1 MRFKKHVVQHEETM
15 QAIAQRYYGDVSYW
29 IDLVEHNNLKYPYIV
44 ETDEEKMQDP
54 ERLAST
60 GDTIIIPI
68 ESDLTDVSAKEINS
82 RDKDVLVELALG
94 RDLNITA
101 DEKYFNEH
109 GTSDNILA
117 FSTNG
122 NGDLDTV
129 KGIDNMKQQL
139 QARLLTP
146 RGSLMLHPNYG
157 SDLHNLFGLNIP
169 EQATLI
175 EMEVLRTLTSDN
187 RVKSANLVDW
197 KIQGN
202 VYSGQFSVEIKSV
215 EESINFVLGQDEE
228 GIFALFE

>member
-1 MRFKKHVVQHEETM
+1 MRFKKHVVQYEETM

-29 IDLVEHNNLKYPYIV
+29 IDLVEHNNLKYPYLV

-175 EMEVLRTLTSDN
+175 EMEVLRTLTADN

>member
-1 MRFKKHVVQHEETM
+1 MRFKKHVVQYEETM

-29 IDLVEHNNLKYPYIV
+29 IDLVEHNNLKYPYLV

>member
-1 MRFKKHVVQHEETM
+1 MRFKKHVVQYEETM

-44 ETDEEKMQDP
+44 ETNEEKMQDP

-175 EMEVLRTLTSDN
+175 EMEVLRTLTADN

>member
-122 NGDLDTV
+122 SGDLDTV

-146 RGSLMLHPNYG
+146 KGSLMLHPNYG

-187 RVKSANLVDW
+187 RVKSANLIDW

-215 EESINFVLGQDEE
+215 EESIEFVLGQDEE

>member
-1 MRFKKHVVQHEETM
+1 MRFKKHVVQYEETM

-129 KGIDNMKQQL
+129 KGIDNIKQQL

>member
-68 ESDLTDVSAKEINS
+68 ESDLTDVTAKEINS

-94 RDLNITA
+94 RDLNITS

-117 FSTNG
+117 FSTDG

-187 RVKSANLVDW
+187 RVKSANLIDW

-202 VYSGQFSVEIKSV
+202 IYSGQFSVEIKSV
-215 EESINFVLGQDEE
+215 EESIEFVLGQDEE

>member
-122 NGDLDTV
+122 SGDLDTV

-146 RGSLMLHPNYG
+146 KGSLMLHPNYG

-175 EMEVLRTLTSDN
+175 EMEVLRTLTADN

>member
-44 ETDEEKMQDP
+44 ETNEEKMQDP

-187 RVKSANLVDW
+187 RVKSANLIDW

>member
-15 QAIAQRYYGDVSYW
+15 QAVAQRYYGDVSYW

-175 EMEVLRTLTSDN
+175 EMEVLRTLTADN

>member
-29 IDLVEHNNLKYPYIV
+29 IDLVEHNNLKYPYLV

-175 EMEVLRTLTSDN
+175 EMEVLRTLTADN
-187 RVKSANLVDW
+187 RVKSANLIDW

>member
-1 MRFKKHVVQHEETM
+1 MRFKKHVVQYEETM

-29 IDLVEHNNLKYPYIV
+29 IDLVEHNNLKYPYLV

-60 GDTIIIPI
+60 GDTLIIPI

-175 EMEVLRTLTSDN
+175 EMEVLRTLTADN
-187 RVKSANLVDW
+187 RVKSANLIDW

>member
-1 MRFKKHVVQHEETM
+1 MRFKKHVVQYEETM
-15 QAIAQRYYGDVSYW
+15 QAIAQRYYVDVSYW
-29 IDLVEHNNLKYPYIV
+29 IDLVEHNNLKYPYLV

-175 EMEVLRTLTSDN
+175 EMEVLRTLTADN

-197 KIQGN
+197 KIQGD

>member
-175 EMEVLRTLTSDN
+175 EMEVLRTLTADN

-197 KIQGN
+197 KIQGL
-202 VYSGQFSVEIKSV
+202 SLIH
-215 EESINFVLGQDEE
+215 I
-228 GIFALFE
+228 

>member
-94 RDLNITA
+94 RDLNITS

-187 RVKSANLVDW
+187 RVKSANLID
-197 KIQGN
+197 
-202 VYSGQFSVEIKSV
+202 
-215 EESINFVLGQDEE
+215 
-228 GIFALFE
+228 

>member
-29 IDLVEHNNLKYPYIV
+29 IDLVEHNNLKYPYLV
-44 ETDEEKMQDP
+44 ETNKEKMKDP

-60 GDTIIIPI
+60 GDTLIIPI
-68 ESDLTDVSAKEINS
+68 ESDLTDVTAKEINS

-94 RDLNITA
+94 RDLNITS

-117 FSTNG
+117 FNTDG

-187 RVKSANLVDW
+187 RVKSANLIDW

-215 EESINFVLGQDEE
+215 EESIGFVLGQDEE

>member
-1 MRFKKHVVQHEETM
+1 MRFKKHVVQYEETM

-29 IDLVEHNNLKYPYIV
+29 IDLVEHNNLKYPYLV

-94 RDLNITA
+94 RDLNITS

-117 FSTNG
+117 FSTDG

-187 RVKSANLVDW
+187 RVKSANLIDW

-202 VYSGQFSVEIKSV
+202 IYSGQFSVEIKSV
-215 EESINFVLGQDEE
+215 EESIEFVLGQDEE

>member
-82 RDKDVLVELALG
+82 RDRDVLVELALG

-175 EMEVLRTLTSDN
+175 EMEVLRTLTADN

>member
-1 MRFKKHVVQHEETM
+1 MRFKKHVVQYEETM

-146 RGSLMLHPNYG
+146 KGSLMLHPNYG

-175 EMEVLRTLTSDN
+175 EMEVLRTLTADN
-187 RVKSANLVDW
+187 RVKSANLIDW

>member
-15 QAIAQRYYGDVSYW
+15 QAVAQRYYGDVSYW

-129 KGIDNMKQQL
+129 KGIDNMKQRL

-175 EMEVLRTLTSDN
+175 EMEVLRTLTADN

>member
-117 FSTNG
+117 FSTDG

-187 RVKSANLVDW
+187 RVKSANLIDW

>member
-129 KGIDNMKQQL
+129 KGIENMKQQL

>member
-1 MRFKKHVVQHEETM
+1 MRFKKHVVQYEETM

-146 RGSLMLHPNYG
+146 KGSLMLHPNYG

-175 EMEVLRTLTSDN
+175 EMEVLRTLTADN

>member
-1 MRFKKHVVQHEETM
+1 MRFKKHVVQYEETM

-29 IDLVEHNNLKYPYIV
+29 IDLVEHNNLKYPYLV

-175 EMEVLRTLTSDN
+175 EMEVLRTLTADN

-197 KIQGN
+197 KIQGD

>member
-44 ETDEEKMQDP
+44 ETNEEKMQDP

-82 RDKDVLVELALG
+82 RDRDVLVELALG

-187 RVKSANLVDW
+187 RVKSANLIDW

>member
-44 ETDEEKMQDP
+44 ETNEEKMQDP
-54 ERLAST
+54 ERLASI

-146 RGSLMLHPNYG
+146 KGSLMLHPNYG

-175 EMEVLRTLTSDN
+175 EMEVLRTLTADN

>member
-29 IDLVEHNNLKYPYIV
+29 IDLVEHNNLKYPYLV

-146 RGSLMLHPNYG
+146 KGSLMLHPNYG

-197 KIQGN
+197 KIQGD

>member
-1 MRFKKHVVQHEETM
+1 MRFKKHVVQYEETM

-29 IDLVEHNNLKYPYIV
+29 IDLVEHNNLKYPYLV

-197 KIQGN
+197 KIQGD

>member
-29 IDLVEHNNLKYPYIV
+29 IDLVEHNNLKYPYLV
-44 ETDEEKMQDP
+44 ETDEEKMKDP

-60 GDTIIIPI
+60 GDTLIIPI

-146 RGSLMLHPNYG
+146 RGSLM
-157 SDLHNLFGLNIP
+157 
-169 EQATLI
+169 
-175 EMEVLRTLTSDN
+175 
-187 RVKSANLVDW
+187 
-197 KIQGN
+197 
-202 VYSGQFSVEIKSV
+202 
-215 EESINFVLGQDEE
+215 
-228 GIFALFE
+228 

>member
-1 MRFKKHVVQHEETM
+1 MRFKKHVVQYEETM

-94 RDLNITA
+94 RDLNITS

-117 FSTNG
+117 FSTDG

-187 RVKSANLVDW
+187 RVKSANLIDW

-202 VYSGQFSVEIKSV
+202 IYSGQFSVEIKSV
-215 EESINFVLGQDEE
+215 EESIEFVLGQDEE

>member
-94 RDLNITA
+94 RDLNITS

-117 FSTNG
+117 FSTDG

-187 RVKSANLVDW
+187 RVKSANLIDW

>member
-1 MRFKKHVVQHEETM
+1 MRFKKHVVQYEETM

-29 IDLVEHNNLKYPYIV
+29 IDLVEHNNLKYPYLV

-117 FSTNG
+117 FSTDG
-122 NGDLDTV
+122 TGDLDTV

-187 RVKSANLVDW
+187 RVKSANLIDW

>member
-44 ETDEEKMQDP
+44 ETNEEKMQDP

-175 EMEVLRTLTSDN
+175 EMEVLRTLTADN

>member
-109 GTSDNILA
+109 GTSDNILS

-175 EMEVLRTLTSDN
+175 EMEVLRTLTADN

>member
-29 IDLVEHNNLKYPYIV
+29 IDLVEHNNLKYPYLV

>member
-29 IDLVEHNNLKYPYIV
+29 IDLVEHNNLKYPYLV

-146 RGSLMLHPNYG
+146 KGSLMLHPNYG

-175 EMEVLRTLTSDN
+175 EMEVLRTLTADN

>member
-94 RDLNITA
+94 RDLNITS

-187 RVKSANLVDW
+187 RVKSANLIDW

>member
-1 MRFKKHVVQHEETM
+1 MRFKKHVVQYEETM

-44 ETDEEKMQDP
+44 ETNEEKMQDP

-122 NGDLDTV
+122 SGDLDTV

-146 RGSLMLHPNYG
+146 KGSLMLHPNYG

-175 EMEVLRTLTSDN
+175 EMEVLRTLTADN
-187 RVKSANLVDW
+187 RVKSANLIDW

>member
-1 MRFKKHVVQHEETM
+1 MRFKKHEVQYEETM

-44 ETDEEKMQDP
+44 ETHEEKMQDP

-129 KGIDNMKQQL
+129 KGIDNMKQLL

-187 RVKSANLVDW
+187 RVKSANLIDW